1 MCEANV
7 YISSNG
13 EEELILSSV
22 DEILPEENNV
32 WKLTSIFGE
41 QKVITGKIISMH
53 LVDHRI
59 VFEPLGQSPPV

>member
-13 EEELILSSV
+13 EEELLLSAV

-41 QKVITGKIISMH
+41 QKVITGKIVSMH

-59 VFEPLGQSPPV
+59 VFEPTQ

>member
-13 EEELILSSV
+13 EEELLLSSV

-32 WKLTSIFGE
+32 WKLKSIFGE

-53 LVDHRI
+53 LVEHRI
-59 VFEPLGQSPPV
+59 VFEPLSESPPL